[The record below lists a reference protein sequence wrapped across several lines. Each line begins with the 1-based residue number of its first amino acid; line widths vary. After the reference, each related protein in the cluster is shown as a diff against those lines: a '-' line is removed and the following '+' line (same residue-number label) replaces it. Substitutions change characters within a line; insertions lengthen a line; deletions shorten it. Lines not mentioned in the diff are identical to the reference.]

1 MAGADID
8 EKEAVEG
15 KVEEDDPD
23 WMVVDILRSLPRPLM
38 PLLEFLYRVA
48 KYSHSSLSCDET

>member
-1 MAGADID
+1 MVALDMAGADVD

-23 WMVVDILRSLPRPLM
+23 WIVVDILRSFPRPLM
-38 PLLEFLYRVA
+38 PLLEFL
-48 KYSHSSLSCDET
+48 